1 MPSKLRSPGSGPWS
15 EYKRPIEFRTE
26 PLRTPCVPALARVR
40 WSGHGCGPGHQ
51 MLTLT
56 FGQWEQR
63 GRQYLYHLPEPDLGK
78 ALLCPGSEALG
89 SLPMALPMPTTH
101 IPLGLYLLPHSP
113 EAVETK
119 LSLTTS
125 QRAAAILAGWGIGLH
140 QGMGRRSWK
149 TEKICWGMVEKRDR
163 EGRNGGRAG
172 HSGLGGG
179 QPTDVPSPPI
189 PATKKHLGHGGRH
202 GGAVQVGQPV

>member
-1 MPSKLRSPGSGPWS
+1 MTLWGSHLPSKLRSPRSGPWS

-40 WSGHGCGPGHQ
+40 WSGHGCGPGHR

-101 IPLGLYLLPHSP
+101 IPSGLYLLPHSP

-125 QRAAAILAGWGIGLH
+125 QRAAAILAGALVSTKGWEGTAGRQRRFVGAWWRKEIEKA
-140 QGMGRRSWK
+140 GMGA
-149 TEKICWGMVEKRDR
+149 
-163 EGRNGGRAG
+163 GRGT
-172 HSGLGGG
+172 
-179 QPTDVPSPPI
+179 QVW
-189 PATKKHLGHGGRH
+189 
-202 GGAVQVGQPV
+202 GGAAH